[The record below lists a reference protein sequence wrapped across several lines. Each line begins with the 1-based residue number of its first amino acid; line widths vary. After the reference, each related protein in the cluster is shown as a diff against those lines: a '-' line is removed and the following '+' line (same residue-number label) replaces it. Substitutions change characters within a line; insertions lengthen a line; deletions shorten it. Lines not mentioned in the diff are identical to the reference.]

1 MLAQCPRGR
10 MPRPWRMLSALNRS
24 RIRSTLP
31 MRETPSVWANFP
43 ASQDA
48 VAPLPPAVARQGV
61 RAVRAAQLV
70 LLPLVLVWALS
81 LLT

>member
-1 MLAQCPRGR
+1 
-10 MPRPWRMLSALNRS
+10 MLSALNRS

-48 VAPLPPAVARQGV
+48 VAPSPPAVARQGV
-61 RAVRAAQLV
+61 RAVRAARLV